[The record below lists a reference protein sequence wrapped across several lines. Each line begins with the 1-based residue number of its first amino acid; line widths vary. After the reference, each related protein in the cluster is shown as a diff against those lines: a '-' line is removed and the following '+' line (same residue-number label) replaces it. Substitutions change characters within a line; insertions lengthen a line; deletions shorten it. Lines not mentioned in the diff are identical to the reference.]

1 MTTQDVAQ
9 HSPAEDALALVTGT
23 AFVAL
28 GLAIYMQSVL
38 MTGSSAGLALLA
50 QYATGW
56 PFGLVFFVINLP
68 FYALA
73 ITRMGWAFTIRTFI
87 AVALISLFSRLTP
100 EWIGF
105 SRIEPLYAAL
115 AGGSLQGIGLLILFR
130 HRTGLGGFNILALYL
145 QEKFGLRAGWFQLG
159 VDLVVLALA
168 LGVIG
173 VHATLLSVVGAL
185 ALNVI
190 LGINHKPGRYVG
202 MS

>member
-1 MTTQDVAQ
+1 MAH
-9 HSPAEDALALVTGT
+9 HSLVEDALALLTGS

-28 GLAIYMQSVL
+28 GLAIYMHAKL

-56 PFGLVFFVINLP
+56 PFGIVFFVINLP

-73 ITRMGWAFTIRTFI
+73 ISRMGWPFTIRTFV
-87 AVALISLFSRLTP
+87 AVALISFFSRLTP
-100 EWIGF
+100 EWISF
-105 SRIEPLYAAL
+105 ADIDPLYAAL
-115 AGGSLQGIGLLILFR
+115 AGGSLQGVGLLILFR

-145 QEKFGLRAGWFQLG
+145 QEKSGVRAGWFQLG
-159 VDLVVLALA
+159 VDLVVMALA

-173 VHATLLSVVGAL
+173 WRATALSVLGAV

-190 LGINHKPGRYVG
+190 LGINHRPGRYVG